1 MASRSDLKPPR
12 GKGAVDPDGIVRTKI
27 KPDRRRRLPFFFLL
41 LTAMAGLAIVPLW
54 LFLLRAREAPGHP
67 DKPSSQHITA
77 TSSARPSRAI
87 PIVNRPHPASTGDG
101 AATDSDEE
109 GEPPRAEVAASS
121 AREGI
126 YAFPAPGTKR
136 IKVGIVVPDDF
147 ELPPG
152 YVRHYQ
158 ATDKGEMLPAI
169 LMFHPLTPP
178 LDARGDPV
186 EVPAD
191 RIVPADMA
199 PPGLPVEMLR
209 VPDDAYAD
217 PNDPGQIPADVNHQG
232 AGDSDP

>member
-1 MASRSDLKPPR
+1 MASRSDSKPSHR
-12 GKGAVDPDGIVRTKI
+12 SLAADPDGIVRTRVR
-27 KPDRRRRLPFFFLL
+27 PDRGARFPFFFLL
-41 LTAMAGLAIVPLW
+41 MVALAGLMAAPLW
-54 LFLLRAREAPGHP
+54 LLLRGARG
-67 DKPSSQHITA
+67 T
-77 TSSARPSRAI
+77 SARPHAPSPPSATARPPRAT
-87 PIVNRPHPASTGDG
+87 PNAHTPHPASTGGGTTTDG
-101 AATDSDEE
+101 DEDAAPET
-109 GEPPRAEVAASS
+109 ASS
-121 AREGI
+121 AGDVGQSSTREGI

-178 LDARGDPV
+178 LDARGNPV

-199 PPGLPVEMLR
+199 PPGLPIEMLH
-209 VPDDAYAD
+209 VPENAYAD
-217 PNDPGQIPADVNHQG
+217 PNDPGPIPADVNHQG